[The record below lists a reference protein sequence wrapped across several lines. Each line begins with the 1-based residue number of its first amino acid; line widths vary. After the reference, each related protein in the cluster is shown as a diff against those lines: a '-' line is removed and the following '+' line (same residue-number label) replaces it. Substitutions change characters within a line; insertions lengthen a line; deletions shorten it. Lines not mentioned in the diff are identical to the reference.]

1 MTHIRILK
9 VLWRF
14 KIKFMK
20 NTLLL
25 CFTLFF
31 INTFSQNENT
41 NTDVVILT
49 KNDSLSGEKTGDI
62 PFAIIEEAPIFS
74 GCEDIERNKR
84 MDCFQKKMGEHI
96 NATFRY
102 PPKARKKNIE
112 GRVLVL
118 FIINKDGEIN
128 KIETRGGD
136 PILQT
141 EALRIVRLLPK
152 MKPGMQKGKPVNV
165 KYALPII
172 FKLN

>member
-1 MTHIRILK
+1 MIKKILLILALILQANITYSQDIILVDDEVK
-9 VLWRF
+9 KGESPL
-14 KIKFMK
+14 
-20 NTLLL
+20 
-25 CFTLFF
+25 
-31 INTFSQNENT
+31 TFA
-41 NTDVVILT
+41 V
-49 KNDSLSGEKTGDI
+49 
-62 PFAIIEEAPIFS
+62 IEEIPLYP

-84 MDCFQKKMGEHI
+84 MDCFQEKMGEHI

-118 FIINKDGEIN
+118 FIINKDGEIT

-152 MKPGMQKGKPVNV
+152 MKPGKQKGIPVNV
-165 KYALPII
+165 KYALPIN
-172 FKLN
+172 FKLQ

>member
-1 MTHIRILK
+1 MFGGQDIATEKYGRILAD
-9 VLWRF
+9 VYIGDIHLNELLITERYA
-14 KIKFMK
+14 IKY
-20 NTLLL
+20 
-25 CFTLFF
+25 
-31 INTFSQNENT
+31 
-41 NTDVVILT
+41 DGGT
-49 KNDSLSGEKTGDI
+49 KKKPISWKKYKKTGDI

-84 MDCFQKKMGEHI
+84 MNCFQEKMGEHI

-102 PPKARKKNIE
+102 PSKAKRNNIE

-118 FIINKDGEIN
+118 FVINKEGEIT
-128 KIETRGGD
+128 KIETKGGD

-165 KYALPII
+165 KYALPLI